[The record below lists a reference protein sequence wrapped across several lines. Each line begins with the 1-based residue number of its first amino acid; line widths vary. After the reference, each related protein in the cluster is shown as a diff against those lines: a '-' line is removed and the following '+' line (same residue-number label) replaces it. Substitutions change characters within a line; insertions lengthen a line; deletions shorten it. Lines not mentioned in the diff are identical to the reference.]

1 VLFSPLLQ
9 QPIDQNYSTF
19 LLLFSLISL
28 ILVLISIIVLWTIF
42 EKAGKPGWAAIIPI
56 YNIIVF
62 LDMVGRPWWWLLLT
76 IVPGVNFIIGLILMF
91 DLARVFGKGA
101 GFAIGLIL
109 LQPLFLLILAFDN
122 SEYVGMQGPPVS
134 PLIEG

>member
-1 VLFSPLLQ
+1 MLFSPLLQ

-134 PLIEG
+134 PLMEG